1 MKSITLSQSCKMF
14 FLDKTLAKT
23 TAEQYK
29 YFHSLL
35 AEFLS
40 DDVLLEDITSQ
51 QIRRF
56 LKWIRQEKDLSPKT
70 AALAHTAV
78 SSLWKWAED
87 ELEIENIVAGIK
99 RPKFN
104 QKPIDIFT
112 QDQIKAILQACEFL
126 NYERHGKIIKA
137 KQPTALRNLAITL
150 TLLDGGLRATELCD
164 LLISDYDSDIGRLS
178 IRHGKGDKARF
189 VFVGKR
195 CQRAIMRYLISRK
208 NAKPNDPLFATGD
221 FEDGRIDRK
230 NLRKM
235 LVRIGNN
242 AGVKNVHPHRFR
254 HTMAVMFLRNGGRIE
269 QLRLLLGH
277 GDLRT
282 VLHYARLAEVDLEN
296 AMASASPADNWKL

>member
-1 MKSITLSQSCKMF
+1 MKSLTLSQSCKIF

-29 YFHSLL
+29 YFHGLL

-40 DDVLLEDITSQ
+40 DDPELESITSQ

-56 LKWIRQEKDLSPKT
+56 LKWVRQDKELSPKT

-87 ELEIENIVAGIK
+87 ELEIENIVSGIK
-99 RPKFN
+99 RPKFH

-112 QDQIKAILQACEFL
+112 QEQIKAIMQAAEFS
-126 NYERHGKIIKA
+126 NYERYGKEIKA
-137 KQPTALRNLAITL
+137 KRPTALRDMAIIL
-150 TLLDGGLRATELCD
+150 TLLDGGLRATELCN
-164 LLISDYDSDIGRLS
+164 LLISDYDDELGRFL
-178 IRHGKGDKARF
+178 IRNGKGDKSRF
-189 VFVGKR
+189 IYVGKR
-195 CQRAIMRYLISRK
+195 CQRAIMRYLINRK
-208 NAKPNDPLFATGD
+208 SSKPNDPLFAAGE
-221 FEDGRIDRK
+221 FEDSHIDRK
-230 NLRKM
+230 NLRKYM
-235 LVRIGNN
+235 QRIGNS
-242 AGVKNVHPHRFR
+242 AGVKGVHPHRFR
-254 HTMAVMFLRNGGRIE
+254 HTMAVTFLRNGGRIE